1 MSDDTRLNGDPLDYR
16 NRYADALIASIRE
29 EQQDYVPLTTF
40 QDKILTT
47 PTTGCRRWG
56 HHRNP
61 NHGHCN
67 RCGQEV

>member
-1 MSDDTRLNGDPLDYR
+1 MSDHESMPRITVEEANGEVR
-16 NRYADALIASIRE
+16 AMIAEMVARDFPE
-29 EQQDYVPLTTF
+29 GYPQRTV
-40 QDKILTT
+40 

-61 NHGHCN
+61 THGHCN